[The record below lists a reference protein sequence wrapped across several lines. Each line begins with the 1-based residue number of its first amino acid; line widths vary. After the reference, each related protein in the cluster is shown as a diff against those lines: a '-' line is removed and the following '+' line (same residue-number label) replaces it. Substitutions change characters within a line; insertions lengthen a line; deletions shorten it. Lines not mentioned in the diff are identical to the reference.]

1 MVRELVPESVSRLFW
16 DVDPSTIDL
25 DRDRA
30 YVFERVMGRGSWDAM
45 TWLRA
50 RYDAEAIRAFVREH
64 GTRKLA
70 PRDLAYWA
78 LVAGVDVPSEPG
90 GARPRWAGP

>member
-1 MVRELVPESVSRLFW
+1 VPDSVSRLLW
-16 DVDPSTIDL
+16 DVDPASIDL

-30 YVFERVMGRGSWDAM
+30 FVFERVMSRGTWDAM

-50 RYDAEAIRAFVREH
+50 RYDVEAIRTFVREQ
-64 GTRKLA
+64 GARKLA
-70 PRDLAYWA
+70 PRDLAYWS
-78 LVAGVDVPSEPG
+78 LVAGLDVPAEPG

>member
-1 MVRELVPESVSRLFW
+1 MVRETVPESVSRLFW
-16 DVDPSTIDL
+16 DVDPASLDL

-30 YVFERVMGRGSWDAM
+30 FVFERIMSRGTWDAM
-45 TWLRA
+45 TWLRD
-50 RYDAEAIRAFVREH
+50 RYDLEAIRAFVREH
-64 GTRKLA
+64 GARKLA

-78 LVAGVDVPSEPG
+78 LVAGLDVVAEPG